1 MLTGFISA
9 FLIAHGVVHAIL
21 AAAPIPNDPSPKPGS
36 FFTAST
42 RSWLLSRLGSDA
54 VVKWTGI
61 VLVALTTVGFILAGV
76 GSLGVAGL
84 SSIWRTLAV
93 VSAIGSMLLL
103 ILFWHSWLVAGVL
116 IDIGILILLLLA
128 KWPPQPFVG

>member
-1 MLTGFISA
+1 MLTGFIGA
-9 FLIAHGVVHAIL
+9 FLIAHGAVHAIL
-21 AAAPIPNDPSPKPGS
+21 AAAPVPNDPSPRPGT
-36 FFTAST
+36 FFTAIA

-61 VLVALTTVGFILAGV
+61 VLVALTTIGFILAGM

-93 VSAIGSMLLL
+93 VSSVVSLLLL
-103 ILFWHSWLVAGVL
+103 ILFWHSWLVVGAL

-128 KWPPQPFVG
+128 NWPPQPIVG